1 MTDQTPQRVV
11 YPALDLS
18 KSQFRLL
25 FLHSGLYEDEIKAQ
39 LLTVDLPALPL
50 SFEDEAHFTL
60 LDEVYEALSI
70 AVSQDSG
77 IRLAEILRW
86 QRLHDELDELYMN
99 RSLAELQRCGKFDPY
114 CAPKNIEIQADD
126 ATRTLRK
133 RKDSFIS
140 LVEEYQ
146 RTSSYPLKTAD
157 FQASISHL
165 QSEWHHHSRFAP
177 DYEAV
182 SYFCGNQTIKVQIVM
197 NDNSVSVP
205 ANAAHALRGLR
216 SKDKMRMLWIDALCI
231 DQGNDIERAHQVL
244 QLAKIYS
251 SATRTLAWLG
261 EEDETLAE
269 SFSTCFDRLRHAGYH
284 ELSHMPKGAKLISRH
299 QGVEVFSVPAPKDQP
314 PSFVHAQNDAVSAI
328 VLLLAKYLTRPWF
341 NRLWMYQEVLLAQEC
356 VCCVGA
362 YELAWSYVQ
371 RALLSLSRVPL
382 ETSNVGEFGLAAP
395 WTRTMYTLSPFA
407 SNANTALSLREL
419 LLETMPL
426 NCSND
431 RDKVYALL
439 GLTRWSKR
447 RETIPLEIWPDY
459 TKSVTECM
467 RDATYAVI
475 REDASLECLIL
486 RTLTGPKP
494 TWMIPWHQQGDK
506 MGLLD
511 FVEYKAKGKSHFDC
525 SKGLTLD
532 CDNMRLPQNPDSL
545 FVRGLRF
552 RKIATVSPVSSKKD
566 VQDTYILSKLKIL
579 LKRIDSS
586 TNCRMTQIDAGV
598 LRDTICRNLHNF
610 VPTQWRSTGGGL
622 VFHLKTLSSRGI
634 NQHEQGK
641 NCEVEQCTEN
651 GFPEVKEAGVRFREE
666 GKHEESGSDQ
676 KEGRHSSVDHVQ
688 NALEEWWEAQ
698 LVNTSGID
706 DTTTRPPPRGHLSA
720 DEDIRASSHDAPIGF
735 KMADL
740 LLRAIKTLQDKWHSN
755 SSIHNDTSEIKGVG
769 DITDEVIH
777 LGSCLDHCLTKS
789 RFYIPAP
796 DWSETTPVELSIGIG
811 PAEMEPGDQVVI
823 LFGCKHP
830 VILRSEGSSW
840 LYVGPAYA
848 HEMMTGDFVNYWEF
862 FRKQGFTGVA
872 SEVFEIQ

>member
-165 QSEWHHHSRFAP
+165 QSEWHRHSRFAP

-314 PSFVHAQNDAVSAI
+314 PSFVRAQNDAVSAI

-395 WTRTMYTLSPFA
+395 WKRTMYTSSPFA

-511 FVEYKAKGKSHFDC
+511 FVEYKVTAAKD
-525 SKGLTLD
+525 
-532 CDNMRLPQNPDSL
+532 
-545 FVRGLRF
+545 
-552 RKIATVSPVSSKKD
+552 
-566 VQDTYILSKLKIL
+566 
-579 LKRIDSS
+579 
-586 TNCRMTQIDAGV
+586 
-598 LRDTICRNLHNF
+598 
-610 VPTQWRSTGGGL
+610 
-622 VFHLKTLSSRGI
+622 
-634 NQHEQGK
+634 
-641 NCEVEQCTEN
+641 
-651 GFPEVKEAGVRFREE
+651 
-666 GKHEESGSDQ
+666 
-676 KEGRHSSVDHVQ
+676 
-688 NALEEWWEAQ
+688 
-698 LVNTSGID
+698 
-706 DTTTRPPPRGHLSA
+706 
-720 DEDIRASSHDAPIGF
+720 
-735 KMADL
+735 
-740 LLRAIKTLQDKWHSN
+740 
-755 SSIHNDTSEIKGVG
+755 
-769 DITDEVIH
+769 
-777 LGSCLDHCLTKS
+777 
-789 RFYIPAP
+789 
-796 DWSETTPVELSIGIG
+796 
-811 PAEMEPGDQVVI
+811 
-823 LFGCKHP
+823 
-830 VILRSEGSSW
+830 
-840 LYVGPAYA
+840 
-848 HEMMTGDFVNYWEF
+848 
-862 FRKQGFTGVA
+862 
-872 SEVFEIQ
+872 